1 MNDIDKWRK
10 FWDHFNQNLYIEY
23 LIAKQKRN
31 ERTA

>member
-1 MNDIDKWRK
+1 MPNIADWIKY
-10 FWDHFNQNLYIEY
+10 WDHFNRDLYIEY